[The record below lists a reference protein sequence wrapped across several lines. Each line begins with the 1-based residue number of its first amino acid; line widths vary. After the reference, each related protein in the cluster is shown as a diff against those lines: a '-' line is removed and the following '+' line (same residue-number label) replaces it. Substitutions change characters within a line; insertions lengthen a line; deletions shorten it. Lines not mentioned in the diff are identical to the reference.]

1 LFVVTLTDA
10 AKSKIDELCEANKDS
25 FAVHLGLKGGGCA
38 GFEYEWDMIEK
49 EKVGVNDEII
59 SCGSGKGNLVI
70 DAMSLM
76 YVYGSEIDYVTDV
89 FQSQFVV
96 NNPNAQSACGCG
108 VSVNF
113 DHQSLEDNLQI
124 LELK

>member
-1 LFVVTLTDA
+1 MFVLNLTPA
-10 AKSKIDELCEANKDS
+10 AKSKINELCNVEPKK

-38 GFEYEWDMIEK
+38 GFEYEWTMIEK
-49 EKVGVNDEII
+49 EQVGVNDEIVD
-59 SCGSGKGNLVI
+59 CGNGNLVI

-76 YVYGSEIDYVTDV
+76 YLFGCEVDYVTDV
-89 FQSQFVV
+89 FQTQFVI

-113 DHQSLEDNLQI
+113 DLDKVEENNDKI
-124 LELK
+124 TELN